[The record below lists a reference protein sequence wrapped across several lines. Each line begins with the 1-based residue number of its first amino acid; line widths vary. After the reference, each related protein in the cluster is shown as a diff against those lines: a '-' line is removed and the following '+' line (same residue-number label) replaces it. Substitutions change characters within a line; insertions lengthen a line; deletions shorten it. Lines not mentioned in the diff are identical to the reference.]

1 KSILRRKVMRK
12 FLLALLVSSFV
23 VSGVAIAQQSG
34 KPEQSSSMQ
43 GMMGE
48 MKSGKEGEHK
58 DGMMRMMKMMDQ
70 CSAMMKSAATD
81 AGPAKESPKQ

>member
-1 KSILRRKVMRK
+1 MRK

-48 MKSGKEGEHK
+48 MKGGKDGEHMG
-58 DGMMRMMKMMDQ
+58 GMMRMMKMMDQ
-70 CSAMMKSAATD
+70 CSAMMESAH
-81 AGPAKESPKQ
+81 GSEEPKESPKK